1 MRICRY
7 VRMLSTLLTLL
18 AAVAPAL
25 SLFLC
30 VFSAHPCPRPRSFRR
45 SKQNFLPRYRI
56 ACIHLESGKGIRLYA
71 LGK

>member
-7 VRMLSTLLTLL
+7 VRMLSTLL
-18 AAVAPAL
+18 AAGAPAL
-25 SLFLC
+25 G
-30 VFSAHPCPRPRSFRR
+30 PRPRSFRR